1 MGTRKL
7 RDEVEVDMEPR
18 ETVLLPLGRAL
29 GVCEVKWVLEACERH
44 VGIGMEA
51 EKPEAAVGGNW
62 RPSVLER
69 EAGRVEEEEED
80 EQAVLENLRRSFN
93 DFVGG
98 RGEPMP
104 RDAGRWGV

>member
-1 MGTRKL
+1 M
-7 RDEVEVDMEPR
+7 
-18 ETVLLPLGRAL
+18 
-29 GVCEVKWVLEACERH
+29 
-44 VGIGMEA
+44 
-51 EKPEAAVGGNW
+51 
-62 RPSVLER
+62 LER
-69 EAGRVEEEEED
+69 EPGRVEEEEEED